1 MHEFDV
7 VPMTLEGFTEI
18 RRFRESDDKNERE
31 VDNVMLVVRFAQMSK
46 VIDRLECLQMFNKF
60 SEMDD
65 FTTPA
70 KSN

>member
-31 VDNVMLVVRFAQMSK
+31 VDNVMLVVRFA
-46 VIDRLECLQMFNKF
+46 
-60 SEMDD
+60 
-65 FTTPA
+65 
-70 KSN
+70 